1 MQTHLAEF
9 IRDTTPGK
17 EAERILRKCVHCGF
31 CNATCP
37 TYQLLGDELDGPRG
51 RIYLMKQML
60 EGEQVSQ
67 KSQLHLDRCLT
78 CLNCESTCP
87 SGVEYGKLLDTGRS
101 LIDQRVPRPIVERV
115 KRRLLRW
122 FLPYPVRFT
131 PVLRLGQFLKPLLPA
146 PIKARIPNYVKAEP
160 PPAAHHDRRMLILDG
175 CVQSALTPTTNS
187 AAAEVLNRCGISVT
201 SAKGAGCCGALSH
214 HIGATEEAHSF
225 MKRNIDAWWPH
236 IEQGTQAIVTTA
248 SGCGVFIKQYDH
260 HLNEDPSYR
269 DKAAKV
275 SALTKDI
282 AEVLPLQNLNSPKPS
297 AIKKIAF
304 HPPCTLQH
312 GQKLN
317 GRVETILSQA
327 GFELVAVHDSHL
339 CCGSAGTYSI
349 LQAKLSQRLLRDKL
363 DNLQAQSPELI
374 ATANIGCQLHL
385 QSRAKIPVV
394 HWIELLSNRV
404 L

>member
-9 IRDTTPGK
+9 IRDTAPGK

-87 SGVEYGKLLDTGRS
+87 SGVEYGKLLDIGR
-101 LIDQRVPRPIVERV
+101 LLTDQRVPRPIAERV

-122 FLPYPVRFT
+122 LLPYPGRFT
-131 PVLRLGQFLKPLLPA
+131 PLLRLSQFLKPLLPA
-146 PIKARIPNYVKAEP
+146 PIKTRIPSNVKAEP
-160 PPAAHHDRRMLILDG
+160 PPTARHDRRMLILDG

-187 AAAEVLNRCGISVT
+187 AAVEVLDRCGISVVN
-201 SAKGAGCCGALSH
+201 AKGAGCCGALSH
-214 HIGATEEAHSF
+214 HLGATDEAHKF
-225 MKRNIDAWWPH
+225 MKRNIDAWWPQ
-236 IEQGTQAIVTTA
+236 IEQGAQGIITTA
-248 SGCGVFIKQYDH
+248 SGCGLFVKQYND
-260 HLNEDPSYR
+260 HLNEDPAYR
-269 DKAAKV
+269 DKAARV
-275 SALTKDI
+275 SALTRDI
-282 AEVLPLQNLNSPKPS
+282 AEVLPLQDINRLKSS
-297 AIKKIAF
+297 DTKKIAF

-312 GQKLN
+312 GQKLK
-317 GRVETILSQA
+317 GQVETILSKA
-327 GFELVAVHDSHL
+327 GFELVSIRDSHL

-349 LQAKLSQRLLRDKL
+349 LQADLSQRLLRDKL
-363 DNLQAQSPELI
+363 NNLQAQSPELI

-385 QSRAKIPVV
+385 QSRAEVPVV
-394 HWIELLSNRV
+394 HWIELFSDTLR
-404 L
+404 